1 MTEKESIAAMQKDFE
16 RNETESIHIAKFNR
30 MDAGEKQLVLQY
42 LHHGTI
48 KAVAAKYNCS
58 ASWMGKKLRRILQNL
73 R

>member
-16 RNETESIHIAKFNR
+16 KNETESVHVAKFNR
-30 MDAGEKQLVLQY
+30 LDAGEKQLVLQY
-42 LHHGTI
+42 LHLGTI

-58 ASWMGKKLRRILQNL
+58 TSWMGKRLKRILQNL